1 MKSLIQ
7 FSFFFLLIS
16 PLALSQWTNQNPVP
30 DGNDLWSTYFV
41 DDSTGWIVGSE
52 GFIKKTTNAGND
64 WIQQNSGT
72 SLILKSVQFVDYN
85 TGWICGEAGLILK
98 TTDGGTTWDS
108 LESNTNQHL
117 TDLQFCTPDTGYVS
131 GFAGTILKTT
141 DGGLSWISLNT
152 GTTNDLYAIDF
163 VDELIGY
170 VVGRVDSGK
179 LVLKTTDGGISWID
193 KSSGIPFSYGSLL
206 DVDFIDANV
215 GFIGST
221 IGFGSYAVLF
231 KTTDGGDSWVA
242 LYAGSNVIVDG
253 SNSKTQFSPY
263 PINHGGINSMYF
275 KDENNGWILSARGG
289 LDNFIATTSDGGIN
303 WKTDYFTYSE
313 RPFLSIFVTQNGTG
327 WAVGQR
333 GSILLKENDES
344 DWTILLS
351 GIDYDI
357 NSIHFFNENIGWVGA
372 YRHTWDLSKGPILKT
387 TNGGKIWK
395 TKVENLV
402 TPPVVCVYFFDSL
415 LGLTVGDT
423 RGIQLTSD
431 GGENWTSSYPPQNT
445 EDLQHLEVSFF
456 FIDQITG
463 WCTGVSP
470 YNYSWIW
477 KSTDGGNTWI
487 NKGDIGGSSVFFIN
501 QNIGWV
507 VGDSGIFKS
516 TDGGEIWTNKSGLSG
531 SYIKFYDANI
541 GMCVGDESMLVSS
554 DGGETWSSKPGPM
567 LQAINFNNSTTVW
580 GYTSEGTVYKTTDF
594 GDTWD
599 TLNTGLG
606 FGETAFFINEYTGW
620 VGGRFGTLFKYSVEP
635 PQQPVLPVWTNQI
648 TVKDAGGTESG
659 KVLIFGQHIQATD
672 SLDAPLG
679 EYELPPAPP
688 STVFDARFILP
699 TNPRVSSWV
708 DYRDSVNTDIVWN
721 ITFQPGSAGYPITLT
736 WDSTSF
742 PEGTFYLK
750 DKINGSFVNVN
761 MKNQSSYT
769 LTNSEITSLKI
780 IFSGLSKT
788 IFVKGDWNIISVPLI
803 TEDMSVSNLFPS
815 ASSSAF
821 SFQDGYITVDTLET
835 GVGYWIKFEEDEQ
848 IQIYGLTQEDIVSVQ
863 TGWNIIGVLKKDI
876 PVNQLTSTPTGIIA
890 TYFFGYNDG
899 YYIADTLKSGQ
910 GYWVRITQD
919 GVLNLNGSSLK
930 KLEEEIQPIAELSE
944 DFGKINVAD
953 NEGNSVTLYAAE
965 VETNLNLFE
974 LPPLPPSGAFDV
986 RYSSGRMLENLNNEQ
1001 IIQIRS
1007 KNYPVTI
1014 KALGIDLTIRD
1025 VINGKILNAELK
1037 NGEELKITDSRI
1049 TAVEVLGKV
1058 INGVPVSYELY
1069 QNYPNP
1075 FNPVTTIKFAL
1086 PKESNVNI
1094 SIYNILGE
1102 LVTTL
1107 VNGQMKA
1114 GYYEYEFNASQ
1125 FSSGVYI
1132 YRIKADNFIQSKKM
1146 TLMK

>member
-41 DDSTGWIVGSE
+41 DDSTGWIVGSG
-52 GFIKKTTNAGND
+52 GFIKKTTSAGNE

-72 SLILKSVQFVDYN
+72 SLILKSVQFIDYN

-117 TDLQFCTPDTGYVS
+117 TDLQFCTPDTGYVT

-141 DGGLSWISLNT
+141 NGGLSWVSLNT

-170 VVGRVDSGK
+170 AVGGGNDTVS
-179 LVLKTTDGGISWID
+179 VLKTTDGGISWID
-193 KSSGIPFSYGSLL
+193 KSREIPFPYGYLL
-206 DVDFIDANV
+206 TVDFIDSNTGFV
-215 GFIGST
+215 GS
-221 IGFGSYAVLF
+221 GFNGPLLY
-231 KTTDGGDSWVA
+231 KTTDGGDTWVESYPLA
-242 LYAGSNVIVDG
+242 FPQ
-253 SNSKTQFSPY
+253 SKEQLNIY
-263 PINHGGINSMYF
+263 PNGGITSIYF
-275 KDENNGWILSARGG
+275 KDTNNGWYVFFNGA
-289 LDNFIATTSDGGIN
+289 DNYIYSTTDAGVTWYREYRAYWQNG
-303 WKTDYFTYSE
+303 F
-313 RPFLSIFVTQNGTG
+313 RSIFITQNGTG
-327 WAVGQR
+327 WAVGRR
-333 GSILLKENDES
+333 GLICLKENNSS
-344 DWTILLS
+344 DWSQLFSGLWHTI
-351 GIDYDI
+351 Y
-357 NSIHFFNENIGWVGA
+357 SIHFDNKNVGWAAGF
-372 YRHTWDLSKGPILKT
+372 RHGNPGSKLILKT

-395 TKVENLV
+395 TQIDASDAVPYIYIFFINELIGWVVRGLGSNSINLTTDGGINWTNNYISLENDLLRYEMRASLFFINENL
-402 TPPVVCVYFFDSL
+402 
-415 LGLTVGDT
+415 GWDT
-423 RGIQLTSD
+423 GQE
-431 GGENWTSSYPPQNT
+431 GG
-445 EDLQHLEVSFF
+445 
-456 FIDQITG
+456 
-463 WCTGVSP
+463 
-470 YNYSWIW
+470 SWIV
-477 KSTDGGNTWI
+477 KSTDGGNTWTHKS
-487 NKGDIGGSSVFFIN
+487 NAGGLSVFFID
-501 QNIGWV
+501 QNYGWV
-507 VGDSGIFKS
+507 VGDNGIFKS
-516 TDGGEIWTNKSGLSG
+516 TDGGETWTNKSNLTG
-531 SYIKFYDANI
+531 SCVKFYDSNI
-541 GMCVGDESMLVSS
+541 GMCVGGESVLVST
-554 DGGETWSSKPGPM
+554 DGGETWITKNGPI
-567 LQAINFNNSTTVW
+567 LQTINFNNSTTVW
-580 GYTSEGTVYKTTDF
+580 GYTSEGTVYKTTNF
-594 GDTWD
+594 GDSWE

-606 FGETAFFINEYTGW
+606 FGETAFFVNEYTGW
-620 VGGRFGTLFKYSVEP
+620 VGGTFGTLFKYSVEP
-635 PQQPVLPVWTNQI
+635 PVEPVLPVWSNQI
-648 TVKDAGGTESG
+648 TVKDADGTESG
-659 KVLIFGQHIQATD
+659 KVLIFGQHIDATD
-672 SLDAPLG
+672 SIDASLG
-679 EYELPPAPP
+679 EYEIPPPPP
-688 STVFDARFILP
+688 SSIFDARFNLP
-699 TNPRVSSWV
+699 TNPQVSSWI
-708 DYRDSVNTDIVWN
+708 DYRDSVNTDILWN

-750 DKINGSFVNVN
+750 DRINGSFVNVN

-780 IFSGLSKT
+780 IFIGLSKT

-803 TEDMSVSNLFPS
+803 AEDMSVSNLFPS

-821 SFQDGYITVDTLET
+821 SFHDGYITVDTLET

-848 IQIYGLTQEDIVSVQ
+848 IQIYGLTQEDIVPVQ
-863 TGWNIIGVLKKDI
+863 AGWNIIGVLEKDI

-910 GYWVRITQD
+910 GYWARITQD

-944 DFGKINVAD
+944 DWGKINVT
-953 NEGNSVTLYAAE
+953 NSEGKSVTLYAAE

-1001 IIQIRS
+1001 IIQIRT

-1049 TAVEVLGKV
+1049 TAIEVLGKV
-1058 INGVPVSYELY
+1058 ISGVPVSYELY

-1132 YRIKADNFIQSKKM
+1132 YKIKADNFIQSKKM